1 MSAKR
6 SKLLAPV
13 VVLVLTLTAIAAVW
27 LLVDQ
32 SSSSREAQL
41 QVSSMRIS
49 LANLQSAPF
58 SADPALG
65 GSPSESAARIVTN
78 ERALSAGLTGRSQAG
93 VPASQLASAR
103 TALGHLEPVVT
114 TAYQLASAK
123 GGLASAGA
131 TRVLSVDRQMQVRA
145 TAVSRALNTI
155 ADRDAARAAAA
166 RLQTKLGAGAVML
179 LLLAAFAYFYYRSL
193 AARQAVERLVGE
205 KEALLGVSR
214 GEARTDALT
223 NLHNRRALTTDLSRL
238 IAEPPGAEELLL
250 VMFDLD
256 GFKGYND
263 TYGHPAG
270 DSLLHL
276 LGGRLADTAARHSG
290 SAYRMGGDE
299 FCVIARCSADR
310 AEELLDETIAALTD
324 RGEGWHIGCSQGA
337 VWIPSEAA
345 TESQALKLADQR
357 MYANK
362 ASRASASRQVSDAL
376 LQVIVEQDALLDDHV
391 ERVADL
397 AEAVARAIGQPDP
410 EVQRIRLAARLHDIG
425 KTAIPAAILNKP
437 GPLDAK
443 EWTFM
448 RRHSRIGE
456 RIVSAAPALADTA
469 PLIRSSHERLDGHGY
484 PDRLEGDSIPLGSR
498 IISVCDAFDAMTS
511 ERAYRRSIGVD
522 AALKEL
528 KRNAGSQFD
537 PAIVEAFCEQIALR
551 RSLAVTDSVNTVN
564 G

>member
-1 MSAKR
+1 
-6 SKLLAPV
+6 
-13 VVLVLTLTAIAAVW
+13 
-27 LLVDQ
+27 
-32 SSSSREAQL
+32 
-41 QVSSMRIS
+41 
-49 LANLQSAPF
+49 
-58 SADPALG
+58 
-65 GSPSESAARIVTN
+65 
-78 ERALSAGLTGRSQAG
+78 
-93 VPASQLASAR
+93 VPASLLGSAR
-103 TALGHLEPVVT
+103 TALGRLEPVVT
-114 TAYQLASAK
+114 TAHQIASEK

-131 TRVLSVDRQMQVRA
+131 SRVLGLDLLMQVRA
-145 TAVSRALNTI
+145 TAVSGALNTI
-155 ADRDAARAAAA
+155 GETDAARAADA
-166 RLQTKLGAGAVML
+166 RTQAKLGAGAAML

-193 AARQAVERLVGE
+193 AARQAVERLVSE

-238 IAEPPGAEELLL
+238 IAEPPGAQELLL

-276 LGGRLADTAARHSG
+276 LGGRLADAAARHSG

-299 FCVIARCSADR
+299 FCVVARCSADR
-310 AEELLDETIAALTD
+310 AEGLLNETNAALTD

-345 TESQALKLADQR
+345 TESQALKRADQR

-376 LQVIVEQDALLDDHV
+376 LQVIAEQDALLDDHV
-391 ERVADL
+391 ERVAEL
-397 AEAVARAIGQPDP
+397 CEAVARAIGQPDH
-410 EVQRIRLAARLHDIG
+410 EMQRIRLAAKLHDIG

-437 GPLDAK
+437 GPLDAQ

-448 RRHSRIGE
+448 RRHPRIGE
-456 RIVSAAPALADTA
+456 RIVSAAPALANTA

-484 PDRLEGDSIPLGSR
+484 PDGLAGDNIPLGSR

-522 AALKEL
+522 AALEEL

-551 RSLAVTDSVNTVN
+551 RSSAVSGPMNTVTD
-564 G
+564 